1 MKTFDVLRFSFR
13 AATGYP
19 ARTLLTLLAM
29 AIGVGAVIL
38 LTALGEGARR
48 YVTREFTS
56 LGTHLLIAIPGRSET
71 TGGPPP
77 MLGETPRDLTLED
90 ALALKR
96 SSAIRRVAP
105 VAIGSAPVAWQQR
118 EREATIM
125 GSTAEM
131 FDIRQLSMAQGR
143 FLPAGNPSRGSA
155 VCVLGYKIKS
165 ELFGNSSPLGEWVRI
180 GGRRFRV
187 IGVMA
192 AKGQSLGLDMG
203 DIAIIPVASAQML
216 FNTSSLFRILI
227 QAGGREAVPRAK
239 KAILQIIQ
247 DRHEGE
253 DDVTV
258 ITQDALLKT
267 FDRIFNALTLTV
279 GGIAAISLAV
289 AGILIM
295 NVMMISVSQRKT
307 EIGLLKAIGSPR
319 SQILRLFLS
328 ESAVLSLI
336 GSFLGVVLALVGT
349 WASLRF
355 YPNFPVTIPWWALTA
370 ATVVGVFTGLVFGVL
385 PARRAAGLEP
395 VEALSRR

>member
-1 MKTFDVLRFSFR
+1 
-13 AATGYP
+13 
-19 ARTLLTLLAM
+19 M

-77 MLGETPRDLTLED
+77 LLGETPRDLTLED

-155 VCVLGYKIKS
+155 VCVLGYKIKR

-187 IGVMA
+187 IGVIA

-227 QAGGREAVPRAK
+227 QASGREAVPRAK
-239 KAILQIIQ
+239 KVILKIIQ

-370 ATVVGVFTGLVFGVL
+370 ATVVGLFTGLVFGVL

>member
-1 MKTFDVLRFSFR
+1 VKTFDVLRFSFR

-56 LGTHLLIAIPGRSET
+56 LGTHLLIVIPGRSET

-253 DDVTV
+253 DDLTV

-370 ATVVGVFTGLVFGVL
+370 ATVVGLLTGLVFGVL

>member
-1 MKTFDVLRFSFR
+1 MKTFDVLQFSFR
-13 AATGYP
+13 AAVGYP

-38 LTALGEGARR
+38 LTALGEGARL

-56 LGTHLLIAIPGRSET
+56 LGTHLLIVIPGRSET

-77 MLGETPRDLTLED
+77 LLGETPRDLTLED
-90 ALALKR
+90 ALMLKR

-155 VCVLGYKIKS
+155 VCVLGYKIKR
-165 ELFGNSSPLGEWVRI
+165 ELVGNSSPLGEWVRI

-187 IGVMA
+187 IGVIA

-239 KAILQIIQ
+239 KAILKIIQ

-295 NVMMISVSQRKT
+295 NVMLISVSQRKT

-370 ATVVGVFTGLVFGVL
+370 ATLVGVLTGLVFGVL

>member
-1 MKTFDVLRFSFR
+1 VKTFDVLRFSFR

-77 MLGETPRDLTLED
+77 MLAETPRDLTLED

-131 FDIRQLSMAQGR
+131 FDIRQLSMTQGR

-155 VCVLGYKIKS
+155 VCVLGYKVKS

-253 DDVTV
+253 DDLTV

-336 GSFLGVVLALVGT
+336 GSFLGVVLAMVGT

-370 ATVVGVFTGLVFGVL
+370 ATVVGLLTGLVFGVL
-385 PARRAAGLEP
+385 PARRAAGLDP

>member
-1 MKTFDVLRFSFR
+1 MKALDTFQFSFR
-13 AATGYP
+13 AASGYP
-19 ARTLLTLLAM
+19 ARTALILLAM

-56 LGTHLLIAIPGRSET
+56 LGTHLLIVIPGRSET

-77 MLGETPRDLTLED
+77 LLGETPRDLTLED

-96 SSAIRRVAP
+96 SASIRRVAP
-105 VAIGSAPVAWQQR
+105 IALGSAPVVWKQLNR
-118 EREATIM
+118 EVTIM
-125 GSTAEM
+125 GSTEALYG
-131 FDIRQLSMAQGR
+131 IRQLTMAQGR
-143 FLPAGNPSRGSA
+143 FLPPDNPSRGTA
-155 VCVLGYKIKS
+155 VCVLGYKIKN
-165 ELFGNSSPLGEWVRI
+165 ELFGNGSPLGEWVRI

-187 IGVMA
+187 IGVLA
-192 AKGQSLGLDMG
+192 PKGQSLGLDMG
-203 DIAIIPVASAQML
+203 DIAIIPVASAQAL
-216 FNTSSLFRILI
+216 FNTSSLFRIMI
-227 QAGGREAVPRAK
+227 QATGRDSVRLAK
-239 KAILQIIQ
+239 KAILKTIR

-267 FDRIFNALTLTV
+267 FDRIFTALTLTV

-295 NVMMISVSQRKT
+295 NVMMISVSQRKA

-319 SQILRLFLS
+319 DQILRLFLS
-328 ESAVLSLI
+328 ESAILSLI
-336 GSFLGVVLALVGT
+336 GSLLGVLLALFGT
-349 WASLRF
+349 WISLRL
-355 YPNFPVTIPWWALTA
+355 YPNFPVTIPWWALSA
-370 ATVVGVFTGLVFGVL
+370 AIGVGLITGLVFGVL
-385 PARRAAGLEP
+385 PARKAAALEP

>member
-13 AATGYP
+13 AATGFP

-56 LGTHLLIAIPGRSET
+56 LGTHLLIVIPGRSET

-77 MLGETPRDLTLED
+77 LLGETPRDLTLED

-131 FDIRQLSMAQGR
+131 FDIRQLTMAQGR

-155 VCVLGYKIKS
+155 VCVLGYKLKT
-165 ELFGNSSPLGEWVRI
+165 ELFGNSFPLGKWVRI

-203 DIAIIPVASAQML
+203 DIVIIPVASAEML
-216 FNTSSLFRILI
+216 FNTSSLFRIMV
-227 QAGGREAVPRAK
+227 QAVGREAVPQAK
-239 KAILQIIQ
+239 KAILNIIR

-336 GSFLGVVLALVGT
+336 GSFLGVLLALVGT

-355 YPNFPVTIPWWALTA
+355 YPNFPVTIPWWALIA
-370 ATVVGVFTGLVFGVL
+370 ATIVGLLTGLVFGVL

>member
-1 MKTFDVLRFSFR
+1 MKTFDVLQFSFR
-13 AATGYP
+13 AAVGYP

-38 LTALGEGARR
+38 LTALGEGARL

-56 LGTHLLIAIPGRSET
+56 LGTHLLIVIPGRSET

-77 MLGETPRDLTLED
+77 LLGETPRDLTLED
-90 ALALKR
+90 ALVLKR

-155 VCVLGYKIKS
+155 VCVLGYKIKR

-187 IGVMA
+187 IGVIA

-239 KAILQIIQ
+239 KAILKIIQ

-295 NVMMISVSQRKT
+295 NVMLISVSQRKT

-370 ATVVGVFTGLVFGVL
+370 ATLVGVLTGLVFGVL

>member
-13 AATGYP
+13 AAAGYP
-19 ARTLLTLLAM
+19 TRTLLTLLAM

-71 TGGPPP
+71 IGGPPP
-77 MLGETPRDLTLED
+77 LLGETPRDLTLED

-155 VCVLGYKIKS
+155 VCVLGYKIKR

-187 IGVMA
+187 IGVIA

-239 KAILQIIQ
+239 KAILKIIQ

-295 NVMMISVSQRKT
+295 NVMLISVSQRKT

-328 ESAVLSLI
+328 ESALLSLI
-336 GSFLGVVLALVGT
+336 GSFLGVVLASVGT

-370 ATVVGVFTGLVFGVL
+370 ATLVGVLTGLVFGVL

>member
-13 AATGYP
+13 AAVGYP

-38 LTALGEGARR
+38 LTALGEGARL

-77 MLGETPRDLTLED
+77 LLGETPRDLTLED

-155 VCVLGYKIKS
+155 VCVLGYKIKR

-192 AKGQSLGLDMG
+192 AKGQSLGLDMA

-239 KAILQIIQ
+239 KAILKIIQ

-295 NVMMISVSQRKT
+295 NVMLISVSQRKT

-336 GSFLGVVLALVGT
+336 GSFLGVLLALVGT
-349 WASLRF
+349 WASRRF

>member
-1 MKTFDVLRFSFR
+1 MKALDTFQFSFR
-13 AATGYP
+13 AASGYP
-19 ARTLLTLLAM
+19 ARTALILLAM

-56 LGTHLLIAIPGRSET
+56 LGTHLLIVIPGRSET

-77 MLGETPRDLTLED
+77 LLGETPRDLTLED

-96 SSAIRRVAP
+96 SASIRRVAP
-105 VAIGSAPVAWQQR
+105 IALGSAPVVWKQLNR
-118 EREATIM
+118 EVTIM
-125 GSTAEM
+125 GSTEALYG
-131 FDIRQLSMAQGR
+131 IRQLTMAQGR
-143 FLPAGNPSRGSA
+143 FLPPDNPSRGTA
-155 VCVLGYKIKS
+155 VCVLGYKIKN
-165 ELFGNSSPLGEWVRI
+165 ELFGNGSPLGEWVRI

-187 IGVMA
+187 IGVLA
-192 AKGQSLGLDMG
+192 PKGQSLGLDMG
-203 DIAIIPVASAQML
+203 DIAIIPVASAQAL
-216 FNTSSLFRILI
+216 FNTSSLFRIMI
-227 QAGGREAVPRAK
+227 QATGRDSVLLAK
-239 KAILQIIQ
+239 KAILKTIR

-267 FDRIFNALTLTV
+267 FDRIFTALTLTV

-295 NVMMISVSQRKT
+295 NVMMISVSQRKA

-319 SQILRLFLS
+319 DQILRLFLS
-328 ESAVLSLI
+328 ESAILSLI
-336 GSFLGVVLALVGT
+336 GSLLGVLLALFGT
-349 WASLRF
+349 WISLRL
-355 YPNFPVTIPWWALTA
+355 YPNFPVTIPWWALSA
-370 ATVVGVFTGLVFGVL
+370 AIGVGLITGLVFGVL
-385 PARRAAGLEP
+385 PARKAAALEP

>member
-155 VCVLGYKIKS
+155 VCVLGYKIKR

-180 GGRRFRV
+180 GGRRLRV

-355 YPNFPVTIPWWALTA
+355 YPNFPVTIPGWALTA
-370 ATVVGVFTGLVFGVL
+370 ATVVGVLTGLVFGVL

>member
-1 MKTFDVLRFSFR
+1 MKTLDVLRFSFR
-13 AATGYP
+13 AAVGYP

-38 LTALGEGARR
+38 LTALGEGARL

-77 MLGETPRDLTLED
+77 LLGETPRDLTLED

-155 VCVLGYKIKS
+155 VCVLGYKIKR

-187 IGVMA
+187 IGVIA
-192 AKGQSLGLDMG
+192 AKGQSLGLDMA

-239 KAILQIIQ
+239 KAILKIIQ

-295 NVMMISVSQRKT
+295 NVMLISVSQRKT

-336 GSFLGVVLALVGT
+336 GSFLGVLLALVGT
-349 WASLRF
+349 WASRRF

>member
-1 MKTFDVLRFSFR
+1 MKTFDVLRFIFR
-13 AATGYP
+13 AAAGYP

-56 LGTHLLIAIPGRSET
+56 LGTHLLIVIPGRSET

-77 MLGETPRDLTLED
+77 LLGETPRDLTLED

-105 VAIGSAPVAWQQR
+105 VALGSAPVAWQQR

-155 VCVLGYKIKS
+155 VCVLGYKIKR
-165 ELFGNSSPLGEWVRI
+165 ELFGNSSPLGEWVRV

-192 AKGQSLGLDMG
+192 SKGQSLGLDMG

-216 FNTSSLFRILI
+216 FNTSSLFRIMI
-227 QAGGREAVPRAK
+227 QAGGREAVPQAK
-239 KAILQIIQ
+239 KAVLNIIR

-267 FDRIFNALTLTV
+267 FDRIFTALTLTV

-319 SQILRLFLS
+319 SQILHLFLS

-336 GSFLGVVLALVGT
+336 GSFLGVMLAMVGT
-349 WASLRF
+349 WTSLRF
-355 YPNFPVTIPWWALTA
+355 YPHFPVTIPWWALTA
-370 ATVVGVFTGLVFGVL
+370 AIAVGVLTGLVFGVL
-385 PARRAAGLEP
+385 PARRAANLKP

>member
-77 MLGETPRDLTLED
+77 MLAETPRDLTLED

-131 FDIRQLSMAQGR
+131 FDIRQLSMTQGR

-155 VCVLGYKIKS
+155 VCVLGYKVKS

-253 DDVTV
+253 DDLTV

-336 GSFLGVVLALVGT
+336 GSFLGVVLAMVGT

-370 ATVVGVFTGLVFGVL
+370 ATVVGLLTGLVFGVL

>member
-1 MKTFDVLRFSFR
+1 MKTFDVLRFIFR
-13 AATGYP
+13 AAAGYP

-56 LGTHLLIAIPGRSET
+56 LGTHLLIVIPGRSET

-77 MLGETPRDLTLED
+77 LLGETPRDLTLED

-105 VAIGSAPVAWQQR
+105 VALGSAAVAWQQR

-155 VCVLGYKIKS
+155 VCVLGYKIKR
-165 ELFGNSSPLGEWVRI
+165 ELFGNSSPLGEWVRV

-192 AKGQSLGLDMG
+192 SKGQSLGLDMG

-216 FNTSSLFRILI
+216 FNTSSLFRIMI
-227 QAGGREAVPRAK
+227 QAGGREAVPQAK
-239 KAILQIIQ
+239 KAVLNIIR

-267 FDRIFNALTLTV
+267 FDRIFTALTLTV

-319 SQILRLFLS
+319 SQILHLFLS

-336 GSFLGVVLALVGT
+336 GSFLGVMLAMVGT
-349 WASLRF
+349 WTSLRF
-355 YPNFPVTIPWWALTA
+355 YPHFPVTIPWWALTA
-370 ATVVGVFTGLVFGVL
+370 AIAVGVLTGLVFGVL
-385 PARRAAGLEP
+385 PARRAANLKP

>member
-1 MKTFDVLRFSFR
+1 
-13 AATGYP
+13 
-19 ARTLLTLLAM
+19 
-29 AIGVGAVIL
+29 
-38 LTALGEGARR
+38 
-48 YVTREFTS
+48 
-56 LGTHLLIAIPGRSET
+56 
-71 TGGPPP
+71 
-77 MLGETPRDLTLED
+77 
-90 ALALKR
+90 
-96 SSAIRRVAP
+96 
-105 VAIGSAPVAWQQR
+105 
-118 EREATIM
+118 
-125 GSTAEM
+125 
-131 FDIRQLSMAQGR
+131 
-143 FLPAGNPSRGSA
+143 
-155 VCVLGYKIKS
+155 
-165 ELFGNSSPLGEWVRI
+165 
-180 GGRRFRV
+180 
-187 IGVMA
+187 
-192 AKGQSLGLDMG
+192 
-203 DIAIIPVASAQML
+203 
-216 FNTSSLFRILI
+216 LI

-239 KAILQIIQ
+239 KTILKIIQ

-328 ESAVLSLI
+328 ESALLSLI

-355 YPNFPVTIPWWALTA
+355 YPNFPVAIPWWALTS
-370 ATVVGVFTGLVFGVL
+370 ATVVGVLTGLVFGVL

>member
-1 MKTFDVLRFSFR
+1 
-13 AATGYP
+13 
-19 ARTLLTLLAM
+19 
-29 AIGVGAVIL
+29 
-38 LTALGEGARR
+38 
-48 YVTREFTS
+48 
-56 LGTHLLIAIPGRSET
+56 
-71 TGGPPP
+71 
-77 MLGETPRDLTLED
+77 
-90 ALALKR
+90 
-96 SSAIRRVAP
+96 
-105 VAIGSAPVAWQQR
+105 
-118 EREATIM
+118 
-125 GSTAEM
+125 
-131 FDIRQLSMAQGR
+131 
-143 FLPAGNPSRGSA
+143 
-155 VCVLGYKIKS
+155 VLGYKIKR
-165 ELFGNSSPLGEWVRI
+165 ELFGNSSPLGERVRI

-187 IGVMA
+187 IGVMT

-216 FNTSSLFRILI
+216 FNTSSLFRIMV
-227 QAGGREAVPRAK
+227 QASGREAVPRAK
-239 KAILQIIQ
+239 KAILKIIQ

-328 ESAVLSLI
+328 ESAVLSLV

-370 ATVVGVFTGLVFGVL
+370 ATVVGLLTGLVFGVL

>member
-38 LTALGEGARR
+38 LTALGEGARL

-56 LGTHLLIAIPGRSET
+56 LGTHLLITIPGRSET

-125 GSTAEM
+125 GSTTEM

-155 VCVLGYKIKS
+155 VCVLGYKIKR

-239 KAILQIIQ
+239 KAILKILQ

>member
-1 MKTFDVLRFSFR
+1 MKTFDVLQFSFR
-13 AATGYP
+13 AAVGYP

-38 LTALGEGARR
+38 LTALGEGARL

-77 MLGETPRDLTLED
+77 LLGETPRDLTLED

-155 VCVLGYKIKS
+155 VCVLGYKIKR

-187 IGVMA
+187 IGVIA

-227 QAGGREAVPRAK
+227 QAGGREAVPQAK
-239 KAILQIIQ
+239 KAILKIIQ

-295 NVMMISVSQRKT
+295 NVMLISVSQRKT

-370 ATVVGVFTGLVFGVL
+370 ATLVGVLTGLVFGVL

>member
-1 MKTFDVLRFSFR
+1 VKTFDVLRFSFR

-77 MLGETPRDLTLED
+77 MLAETPRDLTLED

-131 FDIRQLSMAQGR
+131 FDIRQLSMTQGR

-155 VCVLGYKIKS
+155 VCVLGYKVKS

-253 DDVTV
+253 DDLTV

-336 GSFLGVVLALVGT
+336 GSFLGVVLAMVGT

-370 ATVVGVFTGLVFGVL
+370 ATVVGLLTGLVFGVL

>member
-253 DDVTV
+253 DDLTV

-370 ATVVGVFTGLVFGVL
+370 ATVVGLLTGLVFGVL

>member
-56 LGTHLLIAIPGRSET
+56 LGTHLLITIPGRSET

-155 VCVLGYKIKS
+155 VCVLGYKIKR

-216 FNTSSLFRILI
+216 FDTSSLFRILI

-370 ATVVGVFTGLVFGVL
+370 ATVVGVLTGLVFGVL

>member
-77 MLGETPRDLTLED
+77 MLAETPRDLTLED

-131 FDIRQLSMAQGR
+131 FDIRQLSMTQGR

-227 QAGGREAVPRAK
+227 QAAGREAVPRAK

-253 DDVTV
+253 DDLTV

-336 GSFLGVVLALVGT
+336 GSFLGVVLAMVGT

-370 ATVVGVFTGLVFGVL
+370 ATVVGLLTGLVFGVL

>member
-56 LGTHLLIAIPGRSET
+56 LGTHLLITIPGRSET

-155 VCVLGYKIKS
+155 VCVLGYKIKR

-216 FNTSSLFRILI
+216 FDTSSLFRILI

-370 ATVVGVFTGLVFGVL
+370 ATVVGLLTGLVFGVL

>member
-1 MKTFDVLRFSFR
+1 VKTFDVLRFSFR

-77 MLGETPRDLTLED
+77 MLAETPRDLTLED

-131 FDIRQLSMAQGR
+131 FDIRQLSMTQGR
-143 FLPAGNPSRGSA
+143 FLPTGNPSRGSA
-155 VCVLGYKIKS
+155 VCVLGYKVKS

-253 DDVTV
+253 DDLTV

-336 GSFLGVVLALVGT
+336 GSFLGVVLAMVGT

-370 ATVVGVFTGLVFGVL
+370 ATVVGLLTGLVFGVL

>member
-1 MKTFDVLRFSFR
+1 
-13 AATGYP
+13 YP

-38 LTALGEGARR
+38 LTALGEGARL

-56 LGTHLLIAIPGRSET
+56 LGTNLLIAIPGRSET

-77 MLGETPRDLTLED
+77 LLGETPRDLTLED

-155 VCVLGYKIKS
+155 VCVLGYKIKR
-165 ELFGNSSPLGEWVRI
+165 ELFGNASPLGKWVRI

-216 FNTSSLFRILI
+216 FNTSSLFRIMV

-239 KAILQIIQ
+239 KAILKIIQ

-258 ITQDALLKT
+258 ITQDALLQT

-336 GSFLGVVLALVGT
+336 GSFLGVVLALIGT

-370 ATVVGVFTGLVFGVL
+370 ATVVGVLTGLVFGVL

>member
-1 MKTFDVLRFSFR
+1 MKTLDVLRFSFR
-13 AATGYP
+13 AAAGYP

-38 LTALGEGARR
+38 LTALGEGARL

-56 LGTHLLIAIPGRSET
+56 LGTHLLIVIPGRSET

-77 MLGETPRDLTLED
+77 LMGETPRDLTLED

-96 SSAIRRVAP
+96 SSSIRRMAP
-105 VAIGSAPVAWQQR
+105 IAVGSAPVAWQQR
-118 EREATIM
+118 ERETTIM
-125 GSTAEM
+125 GSTAELAE
-131 FDIRQLSMAQGR
+131 IRSLSMTQGR
-143 FLPAGNPSRGSA
+143 FLPVGNPARGSG
-155 VCVLGYKIKS
+155 VCVLGSKIKS
-165 ELFGNSSPLGEWVRI
+165 ELFGNLSPLGQWVRI

-187 IGVMA
+187 IGVLA
-192 AKGQSLGLDMG
+192 PKGQSLGMDMS
-203 DIAIIPVASAQML
+203 DIALVPVASAQML
-216 FNTSSLFRILI
+216 FNTSSLFRIMV

-239 KAILQIIQ
+239 QAILKIIA
-247 DRHEGE
+247 DRHDGE

-267 FDRIFNALTLTV
+267 FDRIFTALTLTV

-295 NVMMISVSQRKT
+295 NVMLVSVSQRKT

-319 SQILRLFLS
+319 GQILRLFLS

-336 GSFLGVVLALVGT
+336 GSLLGVVLAVIGT
-349 WASLRF
+349 WAARRF
-355 YPNFPVTIPWWALTA
+355 YPDFPVTIQWWALMA
-370 ATVVGVFTGLVFGVL
+370 AIAVGLCAGLVFGVL
-385 PARRAAGLEP
+385 PARRAADLEP
-395 VEALSRR
+395 VQALSRR

>member
-1 MKTFDVLRFSFR
+1 VKTFDVLRFSFR

-253 DDVTV
+253 DDLTV

-355 YPNFPVTIPWWALTA
+355 YPNFPVAIPWWALTA
-370 ATVVGVFTGLVFGVL
+370 ATVVGLLTGLVFGVL

>member
-1 MKTFDVLRFSFR
+1 LKTFDVLQFSFR
-13 AATGYP
+13 AAVGYP

-38 LTALGEGARR
+38 LTALGEGARL

-56 LGTHLLIAIPGRSET
+56 LGTHLLIVIPGRSET

-77 MLGETPRDLTLED
+77 LLGETPRDLTLED
-90 ALALKR
+90 ALMLKR

-155 VCVLGYKIKS
+155 VCVLGYKIKR

-187 IGVMA
+187 IGVIA

-239 KAILQIIQ
+239 KAILKIIQ

-295 NVMMISVSQRKT
+295 NVMLISVSQRKT

-355 YPNFPVTIPWWALTA
+355 YPNFPVTIPWWALTS
-370 ATVVGVFTGLVFGVL
+370 ATLVGVLTGLVFGVL

>member
-1 MKTFDVLRFSFR
+1 VKAIDTLQFSFR
-13 AATGYP
+13 AASGYP
-19 ARTLLTLLAM
+19 ARTFLILLAM

-56 LGTHLLIAIPGRSET
+56 LGTHLLIVIPGRSET

-77 MLGETPRDLTLED
+77 LLGETPRDLTLED

-96 SSAIRRVAP
+96 NASIRRVAP
-105 VAIGSAPVAWQQR
+105 IALGSAPVVWKQLSR
-118 EREATIM
+118 EVTIM
-125 GSTAEM
+125 GSTEALYG
-131 FDIRQLSMAQGR
+131 IRQLTMAQGR
-143 FLPAGNPSRGSA
+143 FLPPGNPSRGTA
-155 VCVLGYKIKS
+155 VCVLGYKIKN
-165 ELFGNSSPLGEWVRI
+165 ELFGNTSPLGERVRI

-187 IGVMA
+187 IGVLA
-192 AKGQSLGLDMG
+192 PKGQSLGLDMG
-203 DIAIIPVASAQML
+203 DIAIIPVASAQAL
-216 FNTSSLFRILI
+216 FNTSSLFRIIL
-227 QAGGREAVPRAK
+227 QATGRDSVPQAK
-239 KAILQIIQ
+239 DAILKTIR

-267 FDRIFNALTLTV
+267 FDRIFTALTLTV

-295 NVMMISVSQRKT
+295 NVMMISVSQRKS

-319 SQILRLFLS
+319 NQILRLFLS
-328 ESAVLSLI
+328 ESAILSLI
-336 GSFLGVVLALVGT
+336 GSLFGVLLALFGT
-349 WASLRF
+349 WVSLRL
-355 YPNFPVTIPWWALTA
+355 YPNFPVTIPWWALSA
-370 ATVVGVFTGLVFGVL
+370 ATGVGLITGLVFGVL
-385 PARRAAGLEP
+385 PARKAAALEP

>member
-38 LTALGEGARR
+38 LTALGEGARL

-77 MLGETPRDLTLED
+77 LLGETPRDLTLED

-370 ATVVGVFTGLVFGVL
+370 ATVVGLLTGLVFGVL

>member
-1 MKTFDVLRFSFR
+1 MKTFDVLQFSFR
-13 AATGYP
+13 AAVGYP

-38 LTALGEGARR
+38 LTALGEGARL

-56 LGTHLLIAIPGRSET
+56 LGTHLLIVIPGRSET

-77 MLGETPRDLTLED
+77 LLGETPRDLTLED
-90 ALALKR
+90 ALVLKR

-155 VCVLGYKIKS
+155 VCVLGYKIKR

-187 IGVMA
+187 IGVIA

-239 KAILQIIQ
+239 KAILKIIQ

-295 NVMMISVSQRKT
+295 NVMLISVSQRKT

-319 SQILRLFLS
+319 SQILRLFLT

-336 GSFLGVVLALVGT
+336 GSFLGVVLASVGT

-370 ATVVGVFTGLVFGVL
+370 ATLVGVLTGLVFGVL

>member
-1 MKTFDVLRFSFR
+1 MKTFDVLQFSFR
-13 AATGYP
+13 AAVGYP

-38 LTALGEGARR
+38 LTALGEGARL

-56 LGTHLLIAIPGRSET
+56 LGTHLLIVIPGRSET

-77 MLGETPRDLTLED
+77 LLGETPRDLTLED
-90 ALALKR
+90 ALVLKH

-155 VCVLGYKIKS
+155 VCVLGHKIKR
-165 ELFGNSSPLGEWVRI
+165 ELFGNSSPLGERVRI

-187 IGVMA
+187 IGVIA

-227 QAGGREAVPRAK
+227 QASGREAVPRAK
-239 KAILQIIQ
+239 KAILKIIQ

-295 NVMMISVSQRKT
+295 NVMLISVSQRKT

-319 SQILRLFLS
+319 SQILRLFLT

-370 ATVVGVFTGLVFGVL
+370 ATLVGVLTGLVFGVL